1 MYDILSIGDTTI
13 DHIVQLKEADVHC
26 TLDKGS
32 CLLCLQYAE
41 KIPVESWTRAVAGN
55 AANNATGSARLKM
68 KTAIVTIVGDDEEGQ
83 LITTTLKKEG
93 VDVHMITKDKI
104 KGTNA
109 SNVISFQGERTI
121 LVYHE
126 PRKYKLPRLPKSEW
140 VYYTSVG
147 KNHDRYNREITT
159 YIKKSSA
166 KLAYNPGSHQLN
178 TGLNGMKQ
186 VLRFCTIL
194 FVNKEEAA
202 RIIGVKPTIQQSLEG
217 LHVLGP
223 RYVVITDGDNGSY
236 GYDGKNMYTL
246 HVVKAKVVEKTGAGD
261 SFATATIYALHNGKT
276 LVEAMH
282 YGAINS
288 ASVIEHIG
296 PQVGLLTKKE
306 IEERYKK
313 SKIKIETSKL

>member
-55 AANNATGSARLKM
+55 AANNATGSARLRM
-68 KTAIVTIVGDDEEGQ
+68 KNAIVTIVGDDDEGE
-83 LITTTLKKEG
+83 LITKTLKKEG
-93 VDVHMITKDKI
+93 VDVHMIAKDKK

-109 SNVISFQGERTI
+109 STVISFEGERTI

-126 PRKYKLPRLPKSEW
+126 PRKYKLPRLPKSKW

-147 KNHDRYNREITT
+147 KNHDRYNREIIT
-159 YIKKSSA
+159 YIKKTGA

-178 TGLNGMKQ
+178 TGINGMKK
-186 VLRFCTIL
+186 VLQFCTVL

-202 RIIGVKPTIQQSLEG
+202 RIIGVKPTIQQTLESLC
-217 LHVLGP
+217 VLGP
-223 RYVVITDGDNGSY
+223 QFVVVTDGDNGSY
-236 GYDGKNMYTL
+236 GFDGKMMHTL
-246 HVVKAKVVEKTGAGD
+246 HVIKAKVVEKTGAGD
-261 SFATATIYALHNGKT
+261 SFATATIYALNQNLPLDT
-276 LVEAMH
+276 AMH

-296 PQVGLLTKKE
+296 PQTGLLTKKE
-306 IEERYKK
+306 IEARFKK
-313 SKIKIETSKL
+313 SKLKIESVKL